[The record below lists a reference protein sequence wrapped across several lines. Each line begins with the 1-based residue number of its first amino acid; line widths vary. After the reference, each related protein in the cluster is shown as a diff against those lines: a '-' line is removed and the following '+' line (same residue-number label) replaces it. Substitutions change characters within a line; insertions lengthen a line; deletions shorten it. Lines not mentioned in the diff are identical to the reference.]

1 MSRKETI
8 SRTKPQR
15 RGWTQRGKDWG
26 SDSTLLH
33 LSLTPQLHRLIP
45 IKLDVSDVEQIDRA
59 YIAVSSYLAASN
71 AHLAAVINVAGGAL
85 VAPLEVVRLQDYR
98 YLLDLELVARHEI
111 PRVFMPL
118 LRQNQGRAVNVGSV
132 GAWNFSPGFG
142 VYHVVKA
149 AVHAETMVLRK
160 EMAKFGV
167 AVSLIEPGW
176 YPSGSTLDLIR

>member
-1 MSRKETI
+1 
-8 SRTKPQR
+8 
-15 RGWTQRGKDWG
+15 
-26 SDSTLLH
+26 
-33 LSLTPQLHRLIP
+33 
-45 IKLDVSDVEQIDRA
+45 
-59 YIAVSSYLAASN
+59 
-71 AHLAAVINVAGGAL
+71 
-85 VAPLEVVRLQDYR
+85 
-98 YLLDLELVARHEI
+98 
-111 PRVFMPL
+111 MPL